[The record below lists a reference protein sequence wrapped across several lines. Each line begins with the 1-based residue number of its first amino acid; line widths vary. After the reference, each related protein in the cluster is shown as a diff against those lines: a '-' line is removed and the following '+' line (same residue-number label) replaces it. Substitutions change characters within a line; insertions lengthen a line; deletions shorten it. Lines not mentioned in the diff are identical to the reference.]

1 MPKVNKMT
9 PPTREAAQTKRIL
22 IVEDHPIFRMGLV
35 DLIEQEPDFE
45 VCGGTEDVNSSM
57 KAIRAQEPDLVVLDL
72 ALKTSSGLDLL
83 TQISA
88 ENKNLP
94 VLVLSMHDEEVYAER
109 CLHAGARGYI
119 NKKEAS
125 ESVIT
130 AIRQILQGNVFL
142 SANMTAKVLNKFQSK
157 TDRIDDSPI
166 SRLTNR
172 ELEIF
177 NLIGQG
183 MVASTIAGRLHISVK
198 TVYAHTE
205 RIKEKLGIRH
215 SYELVRFAAL
225 AMEKE
230 TIGLSPDFE

>member
-1 MPKVNKMT
+1 
-9 PPTREAAQTKRIL
+9 
-22 IVEDHPIFRMGLV
+22 
-35 DLIEQEPDFE
+35 
-45 VCGGTEDVNSSM
+45 
-57 KAIRAQEPDLVVLDL
+57 
-72 ALKTSSGLDLL
+72 
-83 TQISA
+83 
-88 ENKNLP
+88 
-94 VLVLSMHDEEVYAER
+94 MHDEEVYAER

-142 SANMTAKVLNKFQSK
+142 SANMTARVLNKFQGK
-157 TDRIDDSPI
+157 TSSLDASPI

-177 NLIGQG
+177 NLIGKG
-183 MVASTIAGRLHISVK
+183 MVAGAISGRLHISVK
-198 TVYAHTE
+198 TVYAHME

-215 SYELVRFAAL
+215 SYELVRYAAL

-230 TIGLSPDFE
+230 SLKVSPDFE